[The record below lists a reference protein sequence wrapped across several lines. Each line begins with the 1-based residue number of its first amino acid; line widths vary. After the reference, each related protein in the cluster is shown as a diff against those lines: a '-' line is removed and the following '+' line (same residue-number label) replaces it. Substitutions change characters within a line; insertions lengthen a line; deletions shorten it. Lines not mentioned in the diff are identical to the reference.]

1 MTTNQNTEGMRWLRQ
16 SDRDLEDAK
25 YLMEGKRYNLVCFM
39 SQQAGEKAVKAYLYQ
54 KGAEDVWGQSLAD
67 LCEDAKLFDMMFDV
81 LKSVAV
87 LLDKYYILTRYP
99 ESLPGGIPS
108 EVFDEVD
115 AQRSLQVAQE
125 VIGFVRERMMEESTT

>member
-16 SDRDLEDAK
+16 ADRDMEDAN
-25 YLMEGKRYNLVCFM
+25 YLLEGKRYNLVCFM
-39 SQQAGEKAVKAYLYQ
+39 SHQAGEKAVKAYLYH

-87 LLDKYYILTRYP
+87 LLDKHYTLTRYP
-99 ESLPGGIPS
+99 EALPGGIPS
-108 EVFDEVD
+108 EVFEELD
-115 AQRSLQVAQE
+115 AQRALQVAQE
-125 VIGFVRERMMEESTT
+125 VITFVKERMVDEKPV